1 MMTMR
6 DMNRLICSVIILF
19 CLQFAGAVGAGAQNV
34 FEQTVS
40 FDKIVHD
47 FGDIMMSDGPQKC
60 SFKVKNISDRP
71 IVIHRVLTS
80 CGCTEPTWTQEPIR
94 PGGTGEIQVVFSN
107 DQGPYPFSKSVTV
120 YVSGLSKPVI
130 LKVKGVVHDKPK
142 SLSELFPVASGPL
155 GFREGTVSMGQIEQ
169 GLARSIEVEL
179 ANTSG
184 RSIEVSFTDMTP
196 GLTVSMPS
204 GTIPARSKTRIT
216 CMVDTRRTDGR
227 KWGKTPFTFSAVV
240 DGKKYS
246 KVLTV
251 EALVK
256 ENFTSL
262 TEAQKRA
269 GALPQFE
276 SSSLELG
283 VVGSGS
289 RLTGEFVV
297 KNIGKEPFRIYKAD
311 ASEGGVTVDIPEP
324 VPFGEEAAV
333 RVRVD
338 TSGQSGEV
346 LNIVTLITNSP
357 TRPIINLFVIYT
369 VK

>member
-1 MMTMR
+1 
-6 DMNRLICSVIILF
+6 MNRLIISVVFLF
-19 CLQFAGAVGAGAQNV
+19 CLHFAGPVQALAQNV

-47 FGDIMMSDGPQKC
+47 FGDIMISDGPQEC
-60 SFKVKNISDRP
+60 AFKVKNISDSP

-80 CGCTEPTWTQEPIR
+80 CGCTEPSWTQAPIR
-94 PGGTGEIQVVFSN
+94 PGDTGDIRVVFSN

-130 LKVKGVVHDKPK
+130 LKVKGVAHDKPK
-142 SLSELFPVASGPL
+142 SLAELFPAASGPI
-155 GFREGTVSMGQIEQ
+155 GFRERSVSMGQIEQ

-184 RSIEVSFTDMTP
+184 RSVEISFADMTP
-196 GLTVSMPS
+196 GLSVSTAS
-204 GTIPARSKTRIT
+204 STIPARSKARIT
-216 CMVDTRRTDGR
+216 CMIDTRRTDGR

-240 DGKKYS
+240 DGKKYTR
-246 KVLTV
+246 VLTV
-251 EALVK
+251 EALIK

-283 VVGSGS
+283 VVDPGTVLS
-289 RLTGEFVV
+289 GEFTV
-297 KNIGKEPFRIYKAD
+297 KNIGKDAFRIYKAD
-311 ASEGGVTVDIPEP
+311 ASEGGVTVDIPEE
-324 VPFGEEAAV
+324 VPFGERGTV
-333 RVRVD
+333 RVKVD
-338 TSGQSGEV
+338 TRGQSGEV
-346 LNIVTLITNSP
+346 LNILTLITNSP
-357 TRPIINLFVIYT
+357 TRPIINLFIIYT